1 MSAPFALALVVF
13 LVLANGLFV
22 AAEFALVAS
31 RRGLIEELA
40 AKGDR
45 RAKVAL
51 GELKQLSFVLS
62 SAQFGI
68 TATSLMVGFLAED
81 AVGDVLVRPVVDRFG
96 MPDGTATVVSVAF
109 AFLISTVVQMVIG
122 ELAPKNI
129 AIARPEQ
136 TAMRVTPITRWFG
149 ILAGPI
155 IRVFDR
161 AAALITERIFRVEVL
176 EELQGGLDL
185 SEISRIISASRDDG
199 ALAGGQA
206 ELMARAAELGD
217 RRVSAVMVPRP
228 DVVWLHPDD
237 TANDLRMT
245 AKSSGHSR
253 FPLRSEDDEFVGT
266 VHVKDLIDVED
277 LDATLLGDLATEPLV
292 VPESETMRSLI
303 TTMRRAQ
310 RTFAHVVD
318 EYGTAAGIVTMEDVV
333 EQLVGDIE
341 DEFDRPVEPRVR
353 RLGVGRFQ
361 LQGTVRTER
370 FTAVTGF
377 ELPEGEYET
386 VAGFVID
393 ALGHLPAEG
402 EFVDLDDVRLTVR
415 RVDGVR
421 VVELEVV
428 KR

>member
-1 MSAPFALALVVF
+1 MSAQFALALVGV

-40 AKGDR
+40 AAGDR
-45 RAKVAL
+45 RARVAL

-68 TATSLMVGFLAED
+68 TTTTLIVGFLAED
-81 AVGDVLVRPVVDRFG
+81 AVGEAVVRPIVERFG
-96 MPDGTATVVSVAF
+96 LPDSTTTFVALTG
-109 AFLISTVVQMVIG
+109 AFLISTVVQMVVG

-149 ILAGPI
+149 IALGPV

-161 AAALITERIFRVEVL
+161 AAAKITEGIFRVEVT
-176 EELQGGLDL
+176 EELHGGLELD
-185 SEISRIISASRDDG
+185 EISRIISASRDEG
-199 ALAGGQA
+199 ALLGGQA
-206 ELMARAAELGD
+206 ELLARAAVLGD
-217 RRVSAVMVPRP
+217 RRVAAVMVPRP
-228 DVVWLHPDD
+228 DVVWLRPTD
-237 TANDLRMT
+237 TAADLRAT

-266 VHVKDLIDVED
+266 VHVKDLIGVDD
-277 LDATLLGDLATEPLV
+277 PDSTLLADLATDALV
-292 VPESETMRSLI
+292 VPESENLRSLI
-303 TTMRRAQ
+303 TTLRRAQ

-318 EYGTAAGIVTMEDVV
+318 EYGTATGIVTMEDVV
-333 EQLVGDIE
+333 EQLVGEIE

-370 FTAVTGF
+370 FTAVTGTA
-377 ELPEGEYET
+377 LPDGEYET

-402 EFVDLDDVRLTVR
+402 EFVDVEGIRLTVS
-415 RVDGVR
+415 RVEGVR
-421 VVELEVV
+421 VAELEVV
-428 KR
+428 RR